1 MLVKRLK
8 DLNAP
13 LQEILGRQNY
23 VRQSTLYTF
32 SFSHSLTHE
41 DDDEDSRWIS
51 RSFAF
56 VLFKRDGDGT
66 RARTTND
73 PRFTHSVPSSSSH
86 SLSLVTSWDDDHH
99 RHHHHLGEQ
108 TNDTALSL
116 AAFQGKPKCVELLL
130 RHMTKEDVLKTD
142 YVRPLS
148 LAPFVLIP
156 RSALIRLHL
165 RLPLATQSISSYLSL
180 RSLHARVSQTL
191 SLSLYFPVGTC

>member
-1 MLVKRLK
+1 MQMTQNGCNALHGAAGNGSVESLEMMVKRLK

-56 VLFKRDGDGT
+56 VLFERDGDGT

-73 PRFTHSVPSSSSH
+73 PRFSRSVPSSSSH

-99 RHHHHLGEQ
+99 RQYHHLGEQ
-108 TNDTALSL
+108 SNDTALSV
-116 AAFQGKPKCVELLL
+116 AAYRGKPKCVELLL
-130 RHMTKEDVLKTD
+130 PHMTKEDVSKKNS
-142 YVRPLS
+142 VRPLL
-148 LAPFVLIP
+148 LAPFF
-156 RSALIRLHL
+156 
-165 RLPLATQSISSYLSL
+165 
-180 RSLHARVSQTL
+180 
-191 SLSLYFPVGTC
+191 LY